1 MFTVRILHPMD
12 TICQEVLSSQLYAS
26 REVID
31 LLVFAQALEEAI
43 LE

>member
-1 MFTVRILHPMD
+1 MLTVCVLHPMD
-12 TICQEVLSSQLYAS
+12 PICQEVLSGQLYAS